1 MPRVTMIS
9 RGIVLV
15 AVMAAAVSACTP
27 PLPPDVLAAQAENTI
42 KCQKG
47 TQQVALPEDFAGAMV
62 QTSTNL
68 AGVCPD
74 QAIAEAA
81 PGEPA
86 SLQIVDHAPTADD
99 IAAFKQTCT
108 GDVIVVPAFGY
119 GVGLAYNI
127 IGLEGLILT
136 PSVIAGLLN
145 GTITSWEDP
154 KIAEANPGIDLTGLP
169 PVAVASLEQSSGSV
183 EAMTAWL
190 AKEAPKEWTSG
201 VSGTLPNSTT
211 FPTTAD
217 LLGELTLTEGTIAVL
232 PAFEAIANSVPVA
245 SLPVQDL
252 IIAPDDGQLQKIGI
266 GATTV
271 TKDEAGNML
280 ASPAVGGVP
289 VEGNLDLAAS
299 KIVLAEGQPVIGWPV
314 VGVAHMMVCDD
325 PKDPLPLSTAQ
336 YIVRLAGQGALETFG
351 VIPLP
356 EPIRIQ
362 TFAPLKV
369 TIATDGAT
377 LTPTSAGSA
386 APGSAAPASAAPV
399 DSASAS

>member
-1 MPRVTMIS
+1 MPRNAIS
-9 RGIVLV
+9 TRGIVLAAVV
-15 AVMAAAVSACTP
+15 AVALSACTP

-42 KCQKG
+42 KCQNG
-47 TQQVALPEDFAGAMV
+47 TQQVAVPDDFLGSMSIV
-62 QTSTNL
+62 SSNL
-68 AGVCPD
+68 SGVCAD
-74 QAIAEAA
+74 QAVAEAL
-81 PGEPA
+81 PGDPA
-86 SLQIVDHAPTADD
+86 SMQIVDHAPTADE
-99 IAAFKQTCT
+99 IAAFKATCT
-108 GDVIVVPAFGY
+108 GGVIVVPAFGY
-119 GVGLAYNI
+119 GVSVAYNI

-136 PSVIAGLLN
+136 PSVIAGMLN

-154 KIAEANPGIDLTGLP
+154 AIADANPGIDLTGLP
-169 PVAVASLEQSSGSV
+169 PVTVVSLEQPTGSV

-190 AKEAPKEWTSG
+190 AKEAASDWTSG

-211 FPTTAD
+211 FPTMAD
-217 LLGELTLTEGTIAVL
+217 LMGELTLTEGTIAVI
-232 PAFEAIANSVPVA
+232 PVFEAIANAVPVA
-245 SLPVQDL
+245 SLPVQEL
-252 IIAPDDGQLQKIGI
+252 IIAPDDTQLQKVGI

-271 TKDEAGNML
+271 TTDAAGNML

-299 KIVLAEGQPVIGWPV
+299 KIVLAEGQPVIGWPI

-336 YIVRLAGQGALETFG
+336 YVVRLAGQGALETFG

-356 EPIRIQ
+356 EPVRIR

-377 LTPTSAGSA
+377 ITPTSAGSA
-386 APGSAAPASAAPV
+386 APSLGSSAAP
-399 DSASAS
+399 SAS